1 MIQVCKD
8 IVLRIF
14 AKISFASTRG
24 FKRHGEIFFDRF
36 LFFFMF
42 FFSIEYHLK
51 GMQSNLR

>member
-8 IVLRIF
+8 IALRIF

-42 FFSIEYHLK
+42 FFFHRISSKRDAI
-51 GMQSNLR
+51 